1 MYFKVFNLFVALW
14 IVGRGRWKLITVD
27 ANDAILSLQGFQG
40 VATKLAKVELVFSG
54 LYPFKYSIQCGLH
67 EF

>member
-1 MYFKVFNLFVALW
+1 MYFKVFKLFVALW

-40 VATKLAKVELVFSG
+40 VATKLAKVELVFLG
-54 LYPFKYSIQCGLH
+54 LHPFKYSIQCGLH